1 MPLVK
6 QKGKK
11 NNQSQ
16 TVKKGNKEQSAN
28 ESEKTL
34 ENQLELEFKM
44 QFDLIAQKM
53 AEEC

>member
-1 MPLVK
+1 MPLVT

-16 TVKKGNKEQSAN
+16 TVKKGNKEKSANAN

-34 ENQLELEFKM
+34 EN
-44 QFDLIAQKM
+44 
-53 AEEC
+53 